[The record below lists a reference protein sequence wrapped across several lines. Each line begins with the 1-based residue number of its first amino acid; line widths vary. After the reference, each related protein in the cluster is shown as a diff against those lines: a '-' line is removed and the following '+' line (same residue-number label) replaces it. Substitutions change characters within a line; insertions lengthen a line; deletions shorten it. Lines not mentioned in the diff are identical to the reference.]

1 MKRYLLLLNWNI
13 ILMHI
18 NLATRKTT
26 CILTPHFQKQIRSET
41 EKNVNYTERRHVV
54 MMTELTKTSGTPE
67 KNPEIHFFALE
78 FILVAGQ
85 GDLDYFKNR

>member
-18 NLATRKTT
+18 YLATRKTT

-41 EKNVNYTERRHVV
+41 EKNVNYTERTHVV
-54 MMTELTKTSGTPE
+54 MMTELTKTSGTLPVVSDAFVRSKE
-67 KNPEIHFFALE
+67 LI
-78 FILVAGQ
+78 
-85 GDLDYFKNR
+85 